1 MRVILFFV
9 FLSLSLFP
17 MLAHSQSG
25 LELNVTDLQ
34 DFDENP
40 VRLENLVIEGAN
52 EAGVAN
58 FTVTA
63 TIGNF
68 DEFDEIEAE
77 FILPLPMGAIVND
90 YALDIEGRLVDG
102 VLTERERA
110 RKVYTD
116 KVVDGIDPGF
126 AETLNDNRYR
136 TTIYPVLEGSKRI
149 IRMGFSVPL
158 DQDLNWV
165 VKSDVRANQLT
176 VKARDFGV
184 ELKSENTP
192 LERSIPLQK
201 PEKTLE
207 LFAAYTLT
215 ICAPTIR

>member
-9 FLSLSLFP
+9 FLSLNLFP

-34 DFDENP
+34 DFDKNP
-40 VRLENLVIEGAN
+40 VRLEKLVIEGSG

-63 TIGNF
+63 TIGNI

-110 RKVYTD
+110 RKEYTD
-116 KVVDGIDPGF
+116 RVEGEIDPGF

-136 TTIYPVLEGSKRI
+136 TTIYPILQGSKRI

-158 DQDLNWV
+158 DQDLNWII
-165 VKSDVRANQLT
+165 KSDVRANQLT
-176 VKARDFGV
+176 
-184 ELKSENTP
+184 P
-192 LERSIPLQK
+192 
-201 PEKTLE
+201 KT
-207 LFAAYTLT
+207 
-215 ICAPTIR
+215 I